1 MEGFRSTDM
10 LSCRDNGWG
19 PPRCVLPAPRPPRSP
34 SLYLPLSRNTRHIL
48 PETTP
53 PAKSS
58 LPAPRLFSF
67 APTLF
72 PSRALTA
79 HLTVKRTGTLQRL
92 REPFKSLHCLT
103 LSSWKPFLKRAGT
116 EGSCRYLCSPLLH
129 RFRVTVKTLVKTC
142 ACCFNDG
149 AGKRRFLFEL
159 VGGSE
164 GLRNSHGRHP
174 SVLALET
181 RTRICLQPIISPR
194 SSATVL
200 KT

>member
-10 LSCRDNGWG
+10 LSCTDNGSG

-48 PETTP
+48 LEATP

-58 LPAPRLFSF
+58 LPAPRLFS
-67 APTLF
+67 LF
-72 PSRALTA
+72 PRRALTA
-79 HLTVKRTGTLQRL
+79 HLPMKRPWDAPEAPGALKTSRWPPL
-92 REPFKSLHCLT
+92 CLT
-103 LSSWKPFLKRAGT
+103 LSSWKPFLKRART
-116 EGSCRYLCSPLLH
+116 ERFCRYLCSSLLH

-149 AGKRRFLFEL
+149 AGERRFLFEL

-174 SVLALET
+174 SVLAL
-181 RTRICLQPIISPR
+181 
-194 SSATVL
+194 
-200 KT
+200 